1 VTKTV
6 LVPALCAALAS
17 SPATAQAP
25 NARSVGKEVSVAE
38 IERTL
43 RAIDVDRTAGSDG
56 ERASAEYLDHK
67 LAESGIRH
75 TKYDSLVYLSWPGR
89 ARLTI
94 PGVAPFTAK
103 TAAFAAPTPAEGL
116 RGVLLV
122 EPPLKRRV
130 DQTLAFGPEVS
141 GKIPVVRG
149 IADTE
154 ALVLGAQ
161 RAGALAVV
169 QIDATDVLHE
179 DIVSTIWGMPTT
191 ETASRLP
198 AIPYLCITNSD
209 GARLT
214 TAAAAGPL
222 TAELFAEVTRGW
234 RVEPNIVAEVPG
246 RSGDFLL
253 VTTHLDAWY
262 RGMTDTA
269 GSVASI
275 LEMARVLQQ
284 HKGELARAS
293 GSRGGPGIRSAAMRV
308 PAGTSTGSG
317 PTSIATAWARLTS
330 MALGAA
336 ARALTPCRPRAG
348 LDSVST
354 FASRPNASRASS
366 HLRRAAGG
374 RSGRGATAT
383 PRSRGWA
390 FPSSRLACLARP
402 RAILKWMRPAASPT
416 GTPRR
421 TRSRSWT

>member
-1 VTKTV
+1 M
-6 LVPALCAALAS
+6 
-17 SPATAQAP
+17 
-25 NARSVGKEVSVAE
+25 
-38 IERTL
+38 
-43 RAIDVDRTAGSDG
+43 
-56 ERASAEYLDHK
+56 
-67 LAESGIRH
+67 
-75 TKYDSLVYLSWPGR
+75 
-89 ARLTI
+89 
-94 PGVAPFTAK
+94 
-103 TAAFAAPTPAEGL
+103 
-116 RGVLLV
+116 
-122 EPPLKRRV
+122 
-130 DQTLAFGPEVS
+130 DQTLAFGPEVR

-198 AIPYLCITNSD
+198 TIPYLCIAHSD

-214 TAAAAGPL
+214 TAAAADPL

-284 HKGELARAS
+284 HKGELARGVRFAWWTGHS
-293 GSRGGPGIRSAAMRV
+293 FGRYAGSGWYVDRFWAELDRHCVGQTHLDGPGRRGSRLDAVSVSGWPGLVDYVRESAERLTGIKPPGPRGQKAFRPGRDSDSAFQGLGIPFFSIGVPGPPDGHPEVDAAGRIAYWHTPEDTIEKLDMKALLLDTEYAPLSSTTWRRCQPSPTAWGRSPARSAPR
-308 PAGTSTGSG
+308 STILQR
-317 PTSIATAWARLTS
+317 P
-330 MALGAA
+330 GAA
-336 ARALTPCRPRAG
+336 SISQPLAPRWRR
-348 LDSVST
+348 S
-354 FASRPNASRASS
+354 SRPPIA
-366 HLRRAAGG
+366 
-374 RSGRGATAT
+374 
-383 PRSRGWA
+383 W
-390 FPSSRLACLARP
+390 
-402 RAILKWMRPAASPT
+402 
-416 GTPRR
+416 TPRR
-421 TRSRSWT
+421 GPPIWRQPIDTTLSSSR